1 MTSPSTRCSAA
12 TPPWGEELPLVG
24 RRGDRDALR
33 LLLDDALDGRGHT
46 LFMTGESGIGKS
58 RLLAE
63 LVREAGA
70 RHMLVASGRAYSV
83 EAAVPYGALA
93 DALTAPL
100 RALESGTLAVLAR
113 GTEADIRTVVP
124 GLAGT
129 TTGARQS
136 SAIDTDGKTRLFWN
150 VAQFLTRLSA
160 RQPMLLLVDNAH
172 WSDPSSLEL
181 LHFLARQIQHARVL
195 LVLTHVD
202 NGPEINT
209 GLRAVE
215 RSLLASREATSRVI
229 EPLTPHDLGQLLQ
242 RVFSLRSDEARPHAD
257 ALFAH
262 TRGNPF
268 FVEQTLKAL
277 ITDGRIHRSDDGW
290 VVENANPSTLPA
302 TVREAVRAR
311 LEPLGAD
318 ARRVMEIASI
328 TQNRASLEL
337 LDRVAALPPDDF
349 VNAMEDLCHR
359 RVLVEL
365 RTEGAVHYEFA
376 HPILQS
382 TVSGDLSAARER
394 ALHAAV
400 AAALETIHGESSV
413 EHAGE
418 IAQHL
423 LRGNVL
429 GADARALHYLAA
441 AGRDALARRADQE
454 AARWLSEAL
463 SIAERTHDRERCANL
478 LEELGTARQRLGDS
492 GGAIDVWVRALSL
505 ADAAND
511 EEARARLLYHLGQE
525 AARAG
530 DARQALRWLEQAEII
545 ASSVSRPYLVVRVR
559 LSRAK
564 TLQALG
570 RHDEATA
577 TVRETLPLAE
587 SLHDAPLLARV
598 HQTALQLY
606 AWTGPA
612 STARRHG
619 AEALRLAEASG
630 DGEVAWVTHWSLAML
645 EGFTGRAD
653 GVARH
658 LREASR
664 LADELSSPVLQAMTA
679 EIRIEHA
686 SAVGR
691 WSEGVTLAERT
702 IPIARAVAPQSLL
715 PRLLVWTG
723 LIVLARDETE
733 RARALFE
740 EAWQLSGAEHAANST
755 GTSSLDRT
763 NVHNVI
769 LAHTGMGAYHLSR
782 GAWAR
787 AKEYGER
794 GLALADQFGYV
805 AWAIHRLLPI
815 VLEAGLYLQQFD
827 EVEILT
833 ARLRDQSNA
842 LGHRL
847 GLAWA
852 KAADALVARLKYHSP
867 DASAQLLAAAD
878 ELDAVPFV
886 FHGARLRRNAAQL
899 LEADGDVTSAVR
911 ELRRAHDVFA
921 RLGAEFELRGTR
933 SQLRSLGVRL
943 PPRSTVQGAGALT
956 GRELEIARAVARRL
970 TNKEIGTTLDISART
985 VSTHLSNIF
994 EKLGVDSRGALADRV
1009 RDDPLLGAS

>member
-1 MTSPSTRCSAA
+1 MTVPPTRAASA

-24 RRGDRDALR
+24 RRAERDALR
-33 LLLDDALDGRGHT
+33 LLLDDAMDGRGHT
-46 LFMTGESGIGKS
+46 LLMTGESGIGKS
-58 RLLAE
+58 RMLAE

-70 RHMLVASGRAYSV
+70 RQMLVASGRAYSV
-83 EAAVPYGALA
+83 EAAVPYGAVA

-113 GTEADIRTVVP
+113 GTEDDVRTVVP
-124 GLAGT
+124 GLGGAT
-129 TTGARQS
+129 TNARQAS
-136 SAIDTDGKTRLFWN
+136 VIDTDGKTRLFWN
-150 VAQFLTRLSA
+150 VAQFLTRLAA
-160 RQPMLLLVDNAH
+160 RQPMLLLLDNAH
-172 WSDPSSLEL
+172 GSDPSSLEL
-181 LHFLARQIQHARVL
+181 LHFLARQIHDARVL
-195 LVLTHVD
+195 LVLAYVED
-202 NGPEINT
+202 GAEINPA
-209 GLRAVE
+209 LRAVE
-215 RSLLASREATSRVI
+215 RSLLASREATSRAI
-229 EPLTPHDLGQLLQ
+229 EPLTAHDLGELLQ
-242 RVFSLRSDEARPHAD
+242 RVFALRNDEARPHAD

-268 FVEQTLKAL
+268 FVEQTLKSL
-277 ITDGRIHRSDDGW
+277 ITDGRIHHGDTGW
-290 VVENANPSTLPA
+290 IVEDANPSTLPA

-328 TQNRASLEL
+328 IQHRASLDL

-349 VNAMEDLCHR
+349 VNAIEELCHR

-365 RTEGAVHYEFA
+365 RTDASAHYEFT
-376 HPILQS
+376 HPILKS
-382 TVSGDLSAARER
+382 TVHGDLSAARER

-400 AAALETIHGESSV
+400 AAALEAMHGESSV
-413 EHAGE
+413 GHATE

-429 GADARALHYLAA
+429 GGDARALPYLAA

-463 SIAERTHDRERCANL
+463 SIAERTHDVAQCAGL

-492 GGAIDVWVRALSL
+492 EGAINSWLRALAL

-511 EEARARLLYHLGQE
+511 QGARARLFSLLGQE
-525 AARAG
+525 SARAG
-530 DARQALRWLEQAEII
+530 NARQALLWLEQAE
-545 ASSVSRPYLVVRVR
+545 AVAATVNRPDLVVRVR

-570 RHDEATA
+570 QHDAATA
-577 TVRETLPLAE
+577 SVRDTLPLAE
-587 SLHDAPLLARV
+587 SLSDAPLLARV

-612 STARRHG
+612 STARTHG

-664 LADELSSPVLQAMTA
+664 LADELSSPLLQAMTA

-691 WSEGVTLAERT
+691 WSEGVALAERT

-733 RARALFE
+733 RARALFD
-740 EAWQLSGAEHAANST
+740 EAWQLSGADHVANGT
-755 GTSSLDRT
+755 GASAFDRT

-794 GLALADQFGYV
+794 GVALADQFGYV

-827 EVEILT
+827 EVETLT
-833 ARLRDQSNA
+833 NRLRDQSAA

-852 KAADALVARLKYHSP
+852 KAAEALVARLKYHSP
-867 DASAQLLAAAD
+867 DAAERLLAAAD

-899 LEADGDVTSAVR
+899 LEADGDATAAIR

-921 RLGAEFELRGTR
+921 QLGAEFELRGTR

-970 TNKEIGTTLDISART
+970 TNKEIGAALEISART

-1009 RDDPLLGAS
+1009 RDDPLLGAT